1 MAATRKFRR
10 LGRRLRRDQGVALI
24 EFAVTL
30 PFMVV
35 LVVGIFDFGS
45 AFNLKQK
52 LTAAAQAGARF
63 AATLPTNDLASAGTP
78 NSVISV
84 RNVID
89 DYLTAQQVS
98 DCGLL
103 RSAGTPSGNM
113 TWTFQGSTQC
123 PATFTLSIERSYG
136 LAAGGASNTNL
147 ITTRISISYPYSF
160 YFGRVSGL
168 LPNGFRLGVGQI
180 GTDAIEPNMD

>member
-1 MAATRKFRR
+1 MAGTRKFRR
-10 LGRRLRRDQGVALI
+10 LGRRSRRDQGVALI

-52 LTAAAQAGARF
+52 LTGAAQAGARF
-63 AATLPTNDLASAGTP
+63 AATLPTNDLDSAGTP

-103 RSAGTPSGNM
+103 RSAGTPSGSM
-113 TWTFQGSTQC
+113 SWTFQASTRC

-136 LAAGGASNTNL
+136 LTTGASNIHL

-160 YFGRVSGL
+160 YFGHVSGL
-168 LPNGFRLGVGQI
+168 LPNGFGLGVGQI